1 MAYFVHVDLLLVL
14 FLLLQE
20 LLVLL
25 LHDQLLQ
32 GLGTLRQRG
41 GLSAAQRSVP
51 RELTHR
57 PHAGGHTFTRHQW
70 GLPMERHCGGREGE

>member
-1 MAYFVHVDLLLVL
+1 MYLAQLHLLL
-14 FLLLQE
+14 LLLLEE

-32 GLGTLRQRG
+32 GLGTLRQWG
-41 GLSAAQRSVP
+41 GLSTAQRSVP
-51 RELTHR
+51 RELAHR

-70 GLPMERHCGGREGE
+70 GLPMEWHYGGREGE